1 MLQTSWMLSL
11 SLAQCCQMFVWLCA
25 IFFCSH
31 LPFSAS
37 FTHIVLFILLFSHS
51 VSFHLPVIFCLFVCF
66 TSNKK
71 TIFKFDATQKYM
83 ILFLNISSMMEF
95 IFYLTF
101 PDRAFTSI
109 GYCNRWRSLLLWLLL
124 CIHSEWIEFRVRYPF
139 ESHFQS
145 LFPTKKRATTM
156 LTV

>member
-1 MLQTSWMLSL
+1 MLSECIGCCRRAECSLSL
-11 SLAQCCQMFVWLCA
+11 SRPMLPNVCLTVCH
-25 IFFCSH
+25 FFCSH

-71 TIFKFDATQKYM
+71 RIFKFDATQKYM

-124 CIHSEWIEFRVRYPF
+124 CIHSE
-139 ESHFQS
+139 
-145 LFPTKKRATTM
+145 
-156 LTV
+156 